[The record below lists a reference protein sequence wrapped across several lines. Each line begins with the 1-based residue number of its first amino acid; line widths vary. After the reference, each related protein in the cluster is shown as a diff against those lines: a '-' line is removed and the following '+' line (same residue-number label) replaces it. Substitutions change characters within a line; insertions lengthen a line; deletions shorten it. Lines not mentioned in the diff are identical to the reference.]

1 MKTYLSMPTR
11 WLLSLLLLV
20 GLTGCGEGFLEED
33 PRTFVSTD
41 MVLNTPEGLEGAVIA
56 LYDFPTWLYHSTS
69 YSYWFI
75 SGTDVT
81 RVGPLHEDLGTA
93 LYNSDLNPQ
102 HPASREY
109 WNQSYQTLYRANA
122 IIAAAPNVDFDGDE
136 ARRNRVIAEARF
148 FRAYILFYLH
158 QRYGNIPLVTEP
170 SETIREKEQ
179 PADPADIYRVIVDDL
194 RFAIDNLAWTY
205 DDQPGRITKGA
216 AMHLLAKVYL
226 VLQNWQQAAQT
237 AETLILQGP
246 YELLDDPAEIF
257 ADNNENNKEAI
268 WTIQFDPQADNYGH
282 FLAVMFTPLYDR
294 IQGVART
301 FEQGG
306 RPWARMYPS
315 AYLLSLFDK
324 NDRRLKAWYKTHW
337 VYDDPDKGL
346 PPGRQVGDTV
356 RTSDFNPPLDSML
369 YLHPACKKYWEYGA
383 TRDINQAD
391 SYKGIIRYRLAETYL
406 IAAEAYMRLGNQAKA
421 LEYINPLRQR
431 AGVPDLTELNEDI
444 LLEEHARELA
454 FEQDRWFTLKRMGRL
469 VQHVRQYN
477 PDAAPNIKDCH
488 VNMPIPQE
496 FVDLTGFPQN
506 DCYR

>member
-1 MKTYLSMPTR
+1 MKRLTR
-11 WLLSLLLLV
+11 TTAWLLSGLLLMGSLS
-20 GLTGCGEGFLEED
+20 GCGESFLEEE
-33 PRTFVSTD
+33 PKTFISTNA
-41 MVLNTPEGLEGAVIA
+41 VLSSPEGLEGAIVA
-56 LYDFPTWLYHSTS
+56 LYAFPRLLYQSPR

-75 SGTDVT
+75 SGTDEV

-109 WNQSYQTLYRANA
+109 WNQSFQALYRANA
-122 IIAAAPNVDFDGDE
+122 IIANTPKVDFKGNE
-136 ARRNRVIAEARF
+136 ARRNRVLAEARF

-179 PADPADIYRVIVDDL
+179 PAPAEEIYHVIVEDL
-194 RFAIDNLAWTY
+194 QFAINNLDWTY
-205 DDQPGRITKGA
+205 NQPGRITKGA

-226 VLQNWQQAAQT
+226 VLQNWQQAGQL
-237 AETLILQGP
+237 AETLIQQGP
-246 YELLDDPAEIF
+246 YRLLSDPAAIF
-257 ADNNENNKEAI
+257 ADGNEDNAEAI
-268 WTIQFDPQADNYGH
+268 WTIKFDPRTGGGH
-282 FLAVMFTPLYDR
+282 FLAPMFTPLYDR
-294 IQGVART
+294 IQGVRRS

-324 NDRRLKAWYKTHW
+324 NDKRLKAWYKTHW
-337 VYDDPDKGL
+337 VYDAPEEGL

-356 RTSDFNPPLDSML
+356 RAKDFNPPIDSL
-369 YLHPACKKYWEYGA
+369 LWLHPACKKYWEYGS
-383 TRDINQAD
+383 TRNINAAD
-391 SYKGIIRYRLAETYL
+391 SWKGIIRYRLAETYL
-406 IAAEAYMRLGNQAKA
+406 IAAEAFMRQGNQTKA
-421 LEYINPLRQR
+421 LQYINALRQR
-431 AGVPDLTELNEDI
+431 AGVADLTQLNEDL

-454 FEQDRWFTLKRMGRL
+454 FEGDRWFTLKRMGRL
-469 VQHVRQYN
+469 VQHVRLYN
-477 PDAAPNIKDCH
+477 PQAAPNIQDYH

-506 DCYR
+506 TGYH